1 MALAARTG
9 DRLRLQRHDAE
20 IVGQT
25 SPADDGIE
33 TLQLQRDSME
43 SRDYFDQLERL
54 MLDLALVQEQID
66 ALDRDDAND

>member
-1 MALAARTG
+1 MKER
-9 DRLRLQRHDAE
+9 DA
-20 IVGQT
+20 I
-25 SPADDGIE
+25 DDGIE
-33 TLQLQRDSME
+33 TPQLQRDSME